1 MHFNVPGLIRN
12 IVYYVRYQN
21 IKNVLMQNIAIGYL
35 NAAILRFI
43 QKSITVLLLKNSSV
57 KQYRGGSFAFR
68 KYCING
74 LKKEAKQN

>member
-1 MHFNVPGLIRN
+1 
-12 IVYYVRYQN
+12 
-21 IKNVLMQNIAIGYL
+21 MQNIAIGYL

-68 KYCING
+68 KHCING
-74 LKKEAKQN
+74 LKKEAKQS